1 MGNYFSGVVADFD
14 FLNDNEFGVSLVRYQ
29 SMISA
34 ISTNFLG
41 DCFRQS
47 FSVLFLYHFY
57 DFS

>member
-1 MGNYFSGVVADFD
+1 MGISGVVAD
-14 FLNDNEFGVSLVRYQ
+14 FLNDNEFEVSLVRNQ
-29 SMISA
+29 SMISL
-34 ISTNFLG
+34 ISTTFLG

>member
-1 MGNYFSGVVADFD
+1 MGISGVVAD
-14 FLNDNEFGVSLVRYQ
+14 FLNDNEFEVSLVRNQ
-29 SMISA
+29 PMISL
-34 ISTNFLG
+34 ISTTFLG